1 MGAGNVNV
9 SLNDGLFYVHYDS
22 VNVYKNKRNK
32 SIICQRKDIPR
43 GQEKDF
49 VFDMGLSQQ
58 NYDVWLEAFRQK
70 LMKRYPS
77 YRRVDR
83 YTKRDQRIVLENN
96 MFFVA
101 IEDNEWG
108 FAVELISRTKY
119 PYPQF
124 QKHLFPHFF
133 KGLKETLLNLTETIY
148 IRSGSWTTQAVTKDN
163 MDAVD
168 EHVMASRIVLDPN
181 VKAVGGYNA
190 TDSQRKVQTDNN

>member
-22 VNVYKNKRNK
+22 VNVYKNKRDK
-32 SIICQRKDIPR
+32 SIICQRKDITR

-83 YTKRDQRIVLENN
+83 YTKRDQRIVLEND

-108 FAVELISRTKY
+108 FAVELIARTKY

-133 KGLKETLLNLTETIY
+133 KGMKETLLSLTETIY

-168 EHVMASRIVLDPN
+168 QHVMASRIVLDPT

-190 TDSQRKVQTDNN
+190 TDAQRKVQTDNN